1 MQSAMNGS
9 NFLHAYVFAGVSGEK
24 GKDRS
29 EKGREQNS
37 SPLSPQEGR
46 ILRLPLLVFGRNLSG
61 AFEDDSRCSFCKEER
76 LVLEQRL
83 KNCRIAGPIFLAIG
97 DFFWMTST
105 TFIVYTRTPRKDQ
118 MLDKL

>member
-1 MQSAMNGS
+1 M
-9 NFLHAYVFAGVSGEK
+9 F
-24 GKDRS
+24 
-29 EKGREQNS
+29 
-37 SPLSPQEGR
+37 
-46 ILRLPLLVFGRNLSG
+46 LLVGVVLTSVGVWAKPFWGP
-61 AFEDDSRCSFCKEER
+61 EDDPRCNFCKEER
-76 LVLEQRL
+76 IAMEQRL

>member
-1 MQSAMNGS
+1 M
-9 NFLHAYVFAGVSGEK
+9 F
-24 GKDRS
+24 
-29 EKGREQNS
+29 
-37 SPLSPQEGR
+37 
-46 ILRLPLLVFGRNLSG
+46 LLVGFVLTSVGVWAKPFWG
-61 AFEDDSRCSFCKEER
+61 PEDDPRCSFCKEER
-76 LVLEQRL
+76 IAMEQRL